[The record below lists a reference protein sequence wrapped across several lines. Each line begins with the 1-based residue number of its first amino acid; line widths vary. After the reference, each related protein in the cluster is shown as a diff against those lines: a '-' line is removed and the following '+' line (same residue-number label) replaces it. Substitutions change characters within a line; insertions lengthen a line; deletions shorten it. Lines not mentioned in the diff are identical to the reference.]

1 MPQAKQ
7 RNVFVRLVERNEGG
21 LIGYITIDNEHKL
34 NALNSA
40 VMREFCGVCGELAH
54 NPSLRAAVVT
64 GAGNKAF
71 VVGADIDEMSAL
83 DRESARAFITLLHRC
98 CNALR
103 ELPVP
108 VIARIQGYALGAG
121 LELAAAC
128 DLRIAS
134 DTAVFGMPEVK
145 LGIPSVIEAA
155 LLPTLVG
162 WGRTRQMLL
171 LGESFGA
178 TEPAAWGLVARVVHT
193 DRLDDAVESCLQS
206 ILRAG
211 ARAVRLQKKLI
222 QTWEDLPLR
231 AAIEAGIDAFEAAWE
246 SDEPRLAMSHSQ
258 AERRTTRER

>member
-1 MPQAKQ
+1 MPNAEQ
-7 RNVFVRLVERNEGG
+7 RKVFVRLDERVGG
-21 LIGYITIDNEHKL
+21 GQIGYITIDNEHKL
-34 NALNSA
+34 NALNTA
-40 VMREFCGVCGELAH
+40 VMRDFCSVCDDLAH

-83 DRESARAFITLLHRC
+83 DRESARTFITLLHRC
-98 CNALR
+98 CSALR

-108 VIARIQGYALGAG
+108 VIARIQGYALGGG

-134 DTAVFGMPEVK
+134 DTAVFGMPEVT

-171 LGESFGA
+171 LGDTFGA
-178 TEPAAWGLVARVVHT
+178 TEAAAWGLVERVVPT
-193 DRLDDAVESCLQS
+193 DQLDDAVESYLQS
-206 ILRAG
+206 ILRGG

-246 SDEPRLAMSHSQ
+246 SDEPRLAMSQSR
-258 AERRTTRER
+258 AIYRKRAP